1 MLVLC
6 DRLIIFFIIP
16 VNTCI
21 RAIVLNLSVVNK
33 GNYVYLLSLDQL
45 FLPLYESHINLYAEM
60 KMAGLILWPFLLN
73 INLLLTK
80 SCEERGKHSNFK
92 SRIFWFVLFL
102 IIVYECVHVL
112 LAMYINATHK
122 CMYKHVLVLTEH
134 SNLNFFWEFLFPF
147 NMNIHKSV
155 NFFWWTNCHNEC
167 TYICTME

>member
-1 MLVLC
+1 M
-6 DRLIIFFIIP
+6 
-16 VNTCI
+16 
-21 RAIVLNLSVVNK
+21 
-33 GNYVYLLSLDQL
+33 
-45 FLPLYESHINLYAEM
+45 AE
-60 KMAGLILWPFLLN
+60 LILWPFLLN

-80 SCEERGKHSNFK
+80 SCEERGKQSNFK

-155 NFFWWTNCHNEC
+155 NFFWWTNSHNEC
-167 TYICTME
+167 TYICTMEQSLKNISKCTSTIFLPLNTYTLWTLTDIF